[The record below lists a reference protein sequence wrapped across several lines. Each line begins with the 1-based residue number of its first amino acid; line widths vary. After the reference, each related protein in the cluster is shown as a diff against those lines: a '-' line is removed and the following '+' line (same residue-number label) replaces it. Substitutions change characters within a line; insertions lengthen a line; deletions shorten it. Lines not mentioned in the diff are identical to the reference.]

1 MLTAVSDQLRAE
13 SGSIAAGTC
22 PTLWPW
28 SYRIAGASSWW
39 PAVEVYEADSLLDVV
54 ASTRIAAQ
62 LLRGARMARSADGGR
77 AFAWGRLPLSGDV
90 MSVEFS
96 RGRVRKSRHSAP
108 VVRATVAGATV
119 AGATVGGA
127 TVGGATV
134 VEAASWCWL
143 AVADG
148 PYDAVTVRCG
158 GMAIRSRLRAS
169 RP

>member
-96 RGRVRKSRHSAP
+96 RGRVRTSRHSAP
-108 VVRATVAGATV
+108 VVRATVV
-119 AGATVGGA
+119 RP
-127 TVGGATV
+127 TV
-134 VEAASWCWL
+134 VEASSWCWL

>member
-28 SYRIAGASSWW
+28 SYRIAGASSRW

-96 RGRVRKSRHSAP
+96 RGRVRTSRHSAP
-108 VVRATVAGATV
+108 VVRATVV
-119 AGATVGGA
+119 RP
-127 TVGGATV
+127 TV

>member
-22 PTLWPW
+22 GSWWPW
-28 SYRIAGASSWW
+28 SYRIAGARSPW

-54 ASTRIAAQ
+54 SRTRIAAQ
-62 LLRGARMARSADGGR
+62 LLRGARAVRSADAER

-90 MSVEFS
+90 VSVEFS
-96 RGRVRKSRHSAP
+96 RGRVRKSRRNAAP
-108 VVRATVAGATV
+108 VVGAAVVGAAVAGATV
-119 AGATVGGA
+119 TRATVLEP
-127 TVGGATV
+127 T
-134 VEAASWCWL
+134 SWCWL
-143 AVADG
+143 AMADG

-158 GMAIRSRLRAS
+158 GVAIRSRLRAS